1 MMLNFPIDLRSDTIT
16 EPTPAMRKAI
26 AGAEVG
32 DDVFSDDPTVLRLQE
47 KTAEILGK
55 EAAIYVPSG
64 TMSNQIGVRL
74 HCRPGD
80 ELICEKESHLYNYEQ
95 GGYTQ
100 LSGVSARPIEGKEGV
115 LNVEQL
121 RSAIRP
127 DDEHQTRTRLV
138 CLENTHN
145 RAAGRILPYDEVKEI
160 CDWGHENNLRM
171 HLDGARLFNAVV
183 GSNISAD
190 RWACHFDTVSVCF
203 SKGLGAPVGSALAGS
218 EELIRE
224 ARRHRKLFGGG
235 MRQVGIIAVAALYAL
250 DNNIDRLVEDHTN
263 AQIIADAVS
272 SNEFLKLD
280 PERIDTNI
288 IFIKVDPSLG
298 TAAQFTGALENE
310 GVRALVLAA
319 DLVRMVT
326 NLQVSQEAARQVA
339 DVIRRVGV
347 DGLR

>member
-1 MMLNFPIDLRSDTIT
+1 
-16 EPTPAMRKAI
+16 
-26 AGAEVG
+26 
-32 DDVFSDDPTVLRLQE
+32 
-47 KTAEILGK
+47 
-55 EAAIYVPSG
+55 
-64 TMSNQIGVRL
+64 
-74 HCRPGD
+74 
-80 ELICEKESHLYNYEQ
+80 
-95 GGYTQ
+95 
-100 LSGVSARPIEGKEGV
+100 
-115 LNVEQL
+115 
-121 RSAIRP
+121 
-127 DDEHQTRTRLV
+127 
-138 CLENTHN
+138 
-145 RAAGRILPYDEVKEI
+145 
-160 CDWGHENNLRM
+160 
-171 HLDGARLFNAVV
+171 
-183 GSNISAD
+183 
-190 RWACHFDTVSVCF
+190 
-203 SKGLGAPVGSALAGS
+203 
-218 EELIRE
+218 
-224 ARRHRKLFGGG
+224 

-347 DGLR
+347 DGIR